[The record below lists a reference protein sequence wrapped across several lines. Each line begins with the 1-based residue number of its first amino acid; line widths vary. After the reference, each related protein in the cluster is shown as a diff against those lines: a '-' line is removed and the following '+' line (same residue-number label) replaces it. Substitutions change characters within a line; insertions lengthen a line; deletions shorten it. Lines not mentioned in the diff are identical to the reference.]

1 MLDLELYN
9 VMDEFFRRTNAWR
22 YGQDIELT
30 EELDYPLA
38 VPAGATIV
46 RALGVTHKGFP
57 LTPASTGG
65 GGTDI
70 TVGGV
75 GAITPEEIFPDGDA
89 VYLPDLTDLVV
100 DTGIFSYAIYRPDY
114 ITITGTPDVEARKYP
129 LRLLAALTLGG
140 KCIEKD
146 CGDWPVPDW
155 AWDHYFRAWYDGV
168 LYTLYGM
175 PNKPWSN
182 AQLATTHA
190 RRYRNREAFHK
201 QEAA

>member
-1 MLDLELYN
+1 MVHAPGVTDAMINLELFN

-22 YGQDIELT
+22 YAQDIELT

-75 GAITPEEIFPDGDA
+75 GAITPRRSS
-89 VYLPDLTDLVV
+89 LT
-100 DTGIFSYAIYRPDY
+100 A
-114 ITITGTPDVEARKYP
+114 TPSTS
-129 LRLLAALTLGG
+129 LT
-140 KCIEKD
+140 
-146 CGDWPVPDW
+146 
-155 AWDHYFRAWYDGV
+155 
-168 LYTLYGM
+168 
-175 PNKPWSN
+175 
-182 AQLATTHA
+182 
-190 RRYRNREAFHK
+190 
-201 QEAA
+201 

>member
-1 MLDLELYN
+1 M
-9 VMDEFFRRTNAWR
+9 
-22 YGQDIELT
+22 
-30 EELDYPLA
+30 
-38 VPAGATIV
+38 
-46 RALGVTHKGFP
+46 
-57 LTPASTGG
+57 
-65 GGTDI
+65 
-70 TVGGV
+70 
-75 GAITPEEIFPDGDA
+75 
-89 VYLPDLTDLVV
+89 V

-201 QEAA
+201 QEALEVFRLILQHGGSRREAGEMLHHPFPKQVLSNFTDSSITDAVVMGDAVTCCALLRRIAFTFWGSELRSVVVESITAFCP